1 MNIEHSKLVIPGLTR
16 SWTFC
21 HISDTHVAYAYPDEP
36 DAAREMAEKHA
47 QKWNP
52 IGLLPVDALD
62 QALNYADEIH
72 ADGVF
77 LCGDGTDYFSP
88 GTVRYMKER
97 ISAAKTEV
105 FYVCGNHEGGDYYK
119 AVADLRACYPDY
131 APLMQG
137 TPDFWI
143 RDMGE
148 FLLVGMDDSDKKI
161 TRGQL
166 DGLNRV
172 LSDGK
177 PVILLIH
184 IPMYT
189 EAIAPPVRAQWGEGG
204 TDYFTLGLD
213 HDTDLSREFCRT
225 VKESDSVAAVFA
237 GHIHLAHTGEF
248 APGRMQFT
256 SAPAFTGYMRVV
268 TVCGE

>member
-1 MNIEHSKLVIPGLTR
+1 MNVESTKLILPGLTR
-16 SWTFC
+16 SYTFC
-21 HISDTHVAYAYPDEP
+21 HISDVHVAYAYPDETP
-36 DAAREMAEKHA
+36 EAREMAEKHA

-62 QALNYADEIH
+62 QALTYADGIH

-77 LCGDGTDYFSP
+77 LCGDCADYFSE
-88 GTVRYMKER
+88 GTVSYLKER
-97 ISAAKTEV
+97 IGAAGTEV

-119 AVADLRACYPDY
+119 KVEDLRACYPAY

-137 TPDFWI
+137 TPDFWT
-143 RDMGE
+143 RDMGD
-148 FLLVGMDDSDKKI
+148 FIIAGMDNSDKKI
-161 TRGQL
+161 RREQL
-166 DGLNRV
+166 DALKQV
-172 LSDGK
+172 LARGK

-189 EAIAPPVRAQWGEGG
+189 EAIDAPVRAQWGDGG
-204 TDYFTLGLD
+204 VDYFTLGLG
-213 HDTDLSREFCRT
+213 HDTELSREFCRT
-225 VKESDSVAAVFA
+225 VKESDAVAAVFA
-237 GHIHLAHTGEF
+237 GHIHLAHAGEF